1 MSTSRQK
8 SAYYVQAEPFSVPSS
23 TPNGAYGVRE
33 ADLWYGNVSG
43 HLLDDLQSDND
54 QHDTYPIRSSADP
67 SFHVCQSAMQPLGK
81 PREKNRISNSDLAA
95 TTISLAC
102 LAMAIISVGNETV
115 SWRLG
120 VANNQLIVVG
130 FLLSIMNL
138 CLGSVTSTFC
148 LLIEARFGCSTLQ
161 NYDGILR
168 NKPMAPR
175 LSLRWRVVLTFFLI
189 LPIALSVA
197 YKTFKGGQSAKR
209 VGSMEYVSIP
219 TNYGMMAA
227 PGLMYAWTRP
237 TGVPQFFNA
246 TQPFRASTSL
256 VNGSEPRLPRFPQPY
271 GYNILLLNGNSTAIL
286 DTLQPDFITSVQD
299 VLAVGESW
307 VVNAPVIGTVATLN
321 TSKAFDPSA
330 FELAFLSACN
340 SEGDVSWTYDFMNI
354 WDNHNQ
360 SSFWLFNEQD
370 NRSDQ
375 SMQYLVLAPGYSS
388 SNNCTLLLPHVRL
401 YNVHR
406 QQCQGT
412 WSITRAGTELING
425 SCDDAPAPAD
435 KQRVI
440 VENSLYLTD
449 FYMPALLDFLAAF
462 GPFGSRNQ
470 SEWTGPYAA
479 TSVAAMIWSR
489 IVSLCTS
496 KAPLST
502 AGGYNASAF
511 PAVWNTSD
519 GIPMTYEDVAMLYP
533 VSPSDQTIF
542 YIRPTLRK
550 SPLLY
555 FYLAIQP
562 LLILAILG
570 FTFTMH
576 SVPLD
581 KGFGLVSILSG
592 IDRHTLDILSGAS
605 LSGELAHR
613 VKLVIVPTDDG
624 QTGKIA
630 LQALPEDRGSNHKE
644 RLRRNVVYY

>member
-1 MSTSRQK
+1 M
-8 SAYYVQAEPFSVPSS
+8 ASS
-23 TPNGAYGVRE
+23 SPNRGYGARE
-33 ADLWYGNVSG
+33 DDLLYGNVSG
-43 HLLDDLQSDND
+43 HLLDDLQSDYD
-54 QHDTYPIRSSADP
+54 LHSTDFLRSSAGP
-67 SFHVCQSAMQPLGK
+67 SLSARQSTMRPLGK
-81 PREKNRISNSDLAA
+81 PRAKKRITNSDLSAA
-95 TTISLAC
+95 AISLVC
-102 LAMAIISVGNETV
+102 LVMAIISVGNETV

-120 VANNQLIVVG
+120 IANNQLIVVG

-138 CLGSVTSTFC
+138 CLGSVTPTFC
-148 LLIEARFGCSTLQ
+148 LLIEARFGYSTLQ

-175 LSLRWRVVLTFFLI
+175 LGLRWRVVLTFLLT
-189 LPIALSVA
+189 LPIAISVA
-197 YKTFKGGQSAKR
+197 YKTFKGGQSSKR
-209 VGSMEYVSIP
+209 VNSVGYVSTP
-219 TNYGMMAA
+219 TNYGMIAA

-256 VNGSEPRLPRFPQPY
+256 VNGSEPRLPIFPQPY

-330 FELAFLSACN
+330 FEAAFLSACN

-354 WDNHNQ
+354 WDNYNQ

-412 WSITRAGTELING
+412 WSITRAGTELISG

-440 VENSLYLTD
+440 VETSLMLTD

-470 SEWTGPYAA
+470 SEWTGPYLA

-489 IVSLCTS
+489 IVSLNTVY
-496 KAPLST
+496 APPSNS
-502 AGGYNASAF
+502 GGYNSSAIASGSWTTA
-511 PAVWNTSD
+511 D
-519 GIPMTYEDVAMLYP
+519 GTDLTYEDVGMLYP
-533 VSPSDQTIF
+533 VTPSDQTIF

-550 SPLLY
+550 SPWLY
-555 FYLAIQP
+555 FFLAIQP
-562 LLILAILG
+562 LLILAILS
-570 FTFTMH
+570 FTLAMH

-605 LSGELAHR
+605 LSGELTDR
-613 VKLVIVPTDDG
+613 VKLVIVPTDNG
-624 QTGKIA
+624 QKGKIA
-630 LQALPEDRGSNHKE
+630 LQALPDDRGSNHKE
-644 RLRRNVVYY
+644 RLRRNVVYD